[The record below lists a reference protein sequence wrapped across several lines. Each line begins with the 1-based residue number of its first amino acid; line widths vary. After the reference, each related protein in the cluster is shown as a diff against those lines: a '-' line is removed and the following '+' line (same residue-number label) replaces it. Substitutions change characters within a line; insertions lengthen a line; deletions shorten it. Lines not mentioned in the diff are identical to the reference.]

1 MSMACDQSA
10 NSLNPDKDW
19 RSVGPDLGP
28 NSLQRLS
35 TDGKSPSAMEE

>member
-19 RSVGPDLGP
+19 LSVVADLGP
-28 NSLQRLS
+28 NSLQRLP
-35 TDGKSPSAMEE
+35 TDDKSPLAMEE